1 MVRVGQEQNIAQGV
15 LTPVALPTNEPTLV
29 LVGCDDAALL
39 DEFDSLAAGVSSA
52 IDVRSNV
59 AWREVP
65 DGRRFLDLV
74 LNTARHHEASAAGG
88 NVSLSDVRFGFAQP
102 EASIDELVERALFAP
117 DLLELARLVEAS
129 ELIDHPPTFQI
140 RYQPIVTLS
149 NHAVLGFESL
159 IRATANGH
167 TLAAEELIRRA
178 TESNWLPELDSLG
191 RTLALRGIGPWLGQG
206 LLFLNM
212 MAPDG
217 SFDLDAIASTAD
229 AAKSAGIDADQIVLE
244 ATERNRYTSLDLVA
258 DQIAEIR
265 SMGLRIAVDDVGDG
279 YSSLS
284 VIAAFRPDVVKLS
297 GTLTRSLPSTEAES
311 VIRAV
316 VQMSHAMG
324 SWVVAENIETMAQA
338 DQVRALGV
346 DWGQGHFFG
355 SPLERTPGTVEPSD
369 N

>member
-1 MVRVGQEQNIAQGV
+1 MGQERNIAQGV
-15 LTPVALPTNEPTLV
+15 LTPLALPTNEPTLV
-29 LVGCDDAALL
+29 VVGCDDAALL
-39 DEFDSLAAGVSSA
+39 HEFDSLAAGVSTT

-59 AWREVP
+59 AWRQVP

-74 LNTARHHEASAAGG
+74 LNTARHHETSQPGNAA
-88 NVSLSDVRFGFAQP
+88 LSDVRFGFAKP
-102 EASIDELVERALFAP
+102 GASVEELVERALLAP
-117 DLLELARLVEAS
+117 NLLELARLVEAS

-159 IRATANGH
+159 IRAKANGH
-167 TLAAEELIRRA
+167 THTAEELIRRA
-178 TESNWLPELDSLG
+178 TESDWLHELDSLG

-217 SFDLDAIASTAD
+217 SFDLDAISSTAQ
-229 AAKSAGIDADQIVLE
+229 AAKAAGIDADQIVLE
-244 ATERNRYTSLDLVA
+244 ATERNRYASLDDVA
-258 DQIAEIR
+258 DQIDEIR
-265 SMGLRIAVDDVGDG
+265 SMGMRIAVDDVGDG

-297 GTLTRSLPSTEAES
+297 GNLTRSLPGAEAES

-324 SWVVAENIETMAQA
+324 SWVVAENIETMDQA

-355 SPLERTPGTVEPSD
+355 SPLERTPGAVEPS
-369 N
+369 NN